1 MGLGFQLRV
10 MPEIPKE
17 EIVTEL
23 ESIRM
28 SILSLEQFVG
38 PRVDQSEARRQVEDL
53 IALLEL
59 RDP

>member
-28 SILSLEQFVG
+28 SILSLEQFVV